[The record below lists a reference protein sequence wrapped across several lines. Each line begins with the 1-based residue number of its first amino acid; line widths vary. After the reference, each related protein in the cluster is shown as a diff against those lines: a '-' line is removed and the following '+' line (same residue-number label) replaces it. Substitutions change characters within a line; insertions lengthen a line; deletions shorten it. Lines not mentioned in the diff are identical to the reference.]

1 MPNSPTEQARR
12 ELGGVLKGA
21 AHVSLDRDG
30 ITYGQLTDHNGHVDE
45 NVINKVMAWH
55 LRHAPQPPTREA
67 IRKVLEHHCTIRVPH
82 HEDKHLVADS
92 HALLDDLLALFRP
105 ASLSQGS
112 GPKVWCQ
119 HWEYVTE
126 KYGKPGWYGTGKDL
140 ISNPDNSWD
149 ICPVK
154 DCHAPRPEGGDGE

>member
-55 LRHAPQPPTREA
+55 LRHAPQPPTRETIA
-67 IRKVLEHHCTIRVPH
+67 KVLT
-82 HEDKHLVADS
+82 KHDMPYREISPMATVVY
-92 HALLDDLLALFRP
+92 DLLALF
-105 ASLSQGS
+105 SQGS

>member
-1 MPNSPTEQARR
+1 MSNSPTEQARR
-12 ELGGVLKGA
+12 NLEEVLSGRCIP
-21 AHVSLDRDG
+21 VSDIRK
-30 ITYGQLTDHNGHVDE
+30 YGSSE
-45 NVINKVMAWH
+45 NLMDDLMAWH

-67 IRKVLEHHCTIRVPH
+67 IKHIVLDRIPANCHYEPNDWKERVEQMIDH
-82 HEDKHLVADS
+82 
-92 HALLDDLLALFRP
+92 LLALFRP